1 MADLSPKFPPPVDRS
16 VVQGSVRA
24 IVTGMVL
31 GGVLS
36 LCNVYTG
43 LKIGWGTN
51 MSITA
56 ALIAYGFWHL
66 LKTQRRPP
74 LNLYENNVNQAAA
87 SAGAAISSAGLAA
100 PIPALTIISGQ
111 VLSYPALVIWTLSVS
126 WVGVIAAAV
135 VRRQMIDRQKLA
147 FPMGIA
153 TAETLREIYSRGN
166 EALRRVAALGAGAAV
181 AALVK
186 LVELFASVPKLT
198 IPGTLMLNIKGSAT
212 AVTLKN
218 LTFALEPTLLM
229 PGIGVLVGKRV
240 GISMLLGGLVAW
252 LVLGPLALEKGWAA
266 GGKED
271 QLWFGTMGPWLLW
284 PGAAMM
290 VTSALTSVAFSLGSR
305 TKRTGEAEQNDD
317 DAPKPEG
324 YEYSRNA
331 MLIMGGV
338 VSLIVVAVQV
348 VLFEINVLM
357 AILAVA
363 LTLVLAVVSTRI
375 TGETGLT
382 PVGAM
387 GKVTQLTFGILTPGN
402 VAANLMTANV
412 TGGAASQSGDLMND
426 LKTGRLLGAWPK
438 PQILSQMCGVVTGA
452 LLGCLAYVILIPD
465 PAKMLLTEE
474 WPAPAA
480 AQWKAVAL
488 VFKDGVQNLPPM
500 STVTLAVGAA
510 VGVALVVIEK
520 LVPKSVK
527 PWIPSAGSV
536 GLAFTLPAYTS
547 VAICIGALLGEGIDR
562 AKPKWAAAY
571 KIAIG
576 SGIIAGESLTGVGI
590 AIQRII
596 ADV

>member
-1 MADLSPKFPPPVDRS
+1 
-16 VVQGSVRA
+16 
-24 IVTGMVL
+24 MVL

-56 ALIAYGFWHL
+56 ALLAYGFWHL
-66 LKTQRRPP
+66 LKSERRPAF
-74 LNLYENNVNQAAA
+74 NLYENNVNQAAA

-135 VRRQMIDRQKLA
+135 VRRQMIDQQRLA

-153 TAETLREIYSRGN
+153 TAETLREIYSRGT

-181 AALVK
+181 AAGIK

-198 IPGTLMLNIKGSAT
+198 IPGTIMLNIKGAAT
-212 AVTLKN
+212 AVSFKN

-229 PGIGVLVGKRV
+229 PGIGMIVGKRV
-240 GISMLLGGLVAW
+240 GVSMLLGALIAW
-252 LVLGPLALEKGWAA
+252 GVLGPVALENGWAA
-266 GGKED
+266 GGKAD
-271 QLWFGTMGPWLLW
+271 QLWFGSMGPWLLW

-290 VTSALTSVAFSLGSR
+290 VTSALTSVAFSLGGSSR
-305 TKRTGEAEQNDD
+305 SKSTLEVEEANEP
-317 DAPKPEG
+317 PKPVG
-324 YEYSRNA
+324 YEFPRNTL
-331 MLIMGGV
+331 MVMGAV

-357 AILAVA
+357 AILAVG
-363 LTLVLAVVSTRI
+363 LTLVLAIVSTRI

-387 GKVTQLTFGILTPGN
+387 GKVTQLTFGILAPGN

-426 LKTGRLLGAWPK
+426 LKTGRLLGAWPR
-438 PQILSQMCGVVTGA
+438 PQILSQLCGVVTGA

-465 PAKMLLTEE
+465 PTGMLLTEE

-500 STVTLAVGAA
+500 STLTLAIG
-510 VGVALVVIEK
+510 GGTGIALVVIEK
-520 LVPKSVK
+520 FAPQHVK
-527 PWIPSAGSV
+527 PWIPSAGAL

-547 VAICIGALLGEGIDR
+547 VAICLGALIGEGFDR
-562 AKPKWAAAY
+562 VKPKWSVAY
-571 KIAIG
+571 KIAIA

-590 AIQRII
+590 AIQRIV
-596 ADV
+596 ADL